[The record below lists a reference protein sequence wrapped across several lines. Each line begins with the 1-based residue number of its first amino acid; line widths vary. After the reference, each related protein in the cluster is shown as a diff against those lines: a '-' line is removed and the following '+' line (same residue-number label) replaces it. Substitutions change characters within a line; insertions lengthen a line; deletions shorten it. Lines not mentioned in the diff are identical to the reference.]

1 MPKICLP
8 LSDKKIKESK
18 SKDKDYKLSDGRG
31 LYIVIK
37 SNGTKMWRFDF
48 TFLGKRKSMSFG
60 IYDKVTL
67 NEARQK
73 REKARKNLERGIN
86 PIDSK
91 SSNFEVT
98 IDFKYVS
105 EKWLALMKGSWSNS
119 NYEKIKSNL
128 VKNAYPFI
136 GQRDIKNITR
146 KDILALVE
154 RMENRNAIEYASR
167 LLNNIQRIYKYAITN
182 EYVERNIISDI
193 DKQNSLK
200 RRQKKNVPAITKK
213 EQIRKL
219 LKDIYHFAS
228 NFNVDKSTIYAL
240 KLAPYVAL
248 RPFNLSSLEW
258 DEINF
263 ESKTI
268 EISKDK
274 MKMSIDF
281 VLPLSNQAF
290 ELLKEIETFKSSKFV
305 FPSTR
310 TNTKSISGNTINI
323 YLHKMGYKNIHT
335 AHGFRAMFAT
345 NAYENISEHH
355 LHSDIIESCLAHA
368 EPNRVKAAYNRASK
382 YKYIEEKRKL
392 MQWWADWLDALLCKL
407 PNRL

>member
-1 MPKICLP
+1 MPKICKP
-8 LSDKKIKESK
+8 LSDTKIRK
-18 SKDKDYKLSDGRG
+18 SKPKEKDYKLSDGQG

-60 IYDKVTL
+60 IYDEVSLK
-67 NEARQK
+67 EARQK
-73 REKARKNLERGIN
+73 REKARKNIERGIN

-98 IDFKYVS
+98 VNFKQIS
-105 EKWLALMKGSWSNS
+105 EKWLALMKDSWSKS
-119 NYEKIKSNL
+119 NYEKIRGNL
-128 VKNAYPFI
+128 EKNAYPFI
-136 GQRDIKNITR
+136 GQRDIKDISR

-154 RMENRNAIEYASR
+154 RMENRDAIEYASR

-200 RRQKKNVPAITKK
+200 KHKTKNYPALTKK
-213 EQIRKL
+213 EDIKKL
-219 LKDIYHFAS
+219 LEDINSYSDEF
-228 NFNVDKSTIYAL
+228 KSDICTIYAL
-240 KLAPYVAL
+240 KLAPYLAL
-248 RPFNLSSLEW
+248 RPFNLISLEW
-258 DEINF
+258 NEINF

-274 MKMSIDF
+274 MKISIDF

-290 ELLKEIETFKSSKFV
+290 ELLKEIEKFKSSKFV
-305 FPSTR
+305 FPSPT
-310 TNTKSISGNTINI
+310 TNTKSISGNTINDA
-323 YLHKMGYKNIHT
+323 LHKMGYKNKHT
-335 AHGFRAMFAT
+335 NHGFRAMFST
-345 NAYENISEHH
+345 NAYENVAEHH
-355 LHSDIIESCLAHA
+355 LHSDIIESCLAHS
-368 EPNRVKAAYNRASK
+368 EPNRVKAAYNRESK

-392 MQWWADWLDALLCKL
+392 MQWWADWLDNLIC
-407 PNRL
+407 